1 MLGIR
6 NYHNYYSAVKTQKKN
21 SFQFHFT
28 LFLLRTKYKIFTPL
42 LSRVYVIMTMREVD
56 YSLRISLIIYS
67 PQKHNGFLIIAAFWD
82 SKSSSCFTPKTFHHL
97 KLTVFIFDDFLFFC
111 NPFKIILSFN
121 FHFSFSFFI
130 SLWSCLEPLHLN
142 VIEKFFHFFFL
153 FCSSLLDVIFSF
165 FFRFFTFTF
174 NFFFQLFLKMPFVHA
189 LNKRPFCL
197 RCGKE
202 VTEK

>member
-1 MLGIR
+1 M
-6 NYHNYYSAVKTQKKN
+6 Q
-21 SFQFHFT
+21 HFEIVNHH
-28 LFLLRTKYKIFTPL
+28 LVLH
-42 LSRVYVIMTMREVD
+42 
-56 YSLRISLIIYS
+56 
-67 PQKHNGFLIIAAFWD
+67 Q
-82 SKSSSCFTPKTFHHL
+82 KTFHHL

-121 FHFSFSFFI
+121 FHFSFSFFYF
-130 SLWSCLEPLHLN
+130 SLIMPRTSSLECNRKVLSL
-142 VIEKFFHFFFL
+142 FFL

-174 NFFFQLFLKMPFVHA
+174 NFFFQLFSKMPFVHA